1 MKIMSFVFVCAV
13 CEACSSVG
21 YQLVAQQVR
30 IPAQSSGASGCDEQC
45 YHYISL
51 HVNTLLCVVD
61 DNHDIIS

>member
-21 YQLVAQQVR
+21 YQLVAQQVEGYQHKV
-30 IPAQSSGASGCDEQC
+30 AVQVAVMN
-45 YHYISL
+45 YISL

>member
-30 IPAQSSGASGCDEQC
+30 IPAQSSSASGCDEL
-45 YHYISL
+45 YIFACEYS
-51 HVNTLLCVVD
+51 TLCC
-61 DNHDIIS
+61 

>member
-21 YQLVAQQVR
+21 YQLDAQQVGYQHKV
-30 IPAQSSGASGCDEQC
+30 AVQVAVMNNA